1 MNILLLTIIAFVF
14 PIIQSKPDRGKCN
27 IDIMPNL
34 TPKLFY
40 DNYYLQKPVIIPI
53 NPSIRTKKMWS
64 LNTLARKYSKTLV
77 KTGDSNTLTKNR
89 GSGQTTMTL
98 KKFIKELRRSVNPTS
113 PSSFNQ
119 NKEIFAFERNPI
131 LFNRAPELI
140 KSANAIGARFLK
152 IINRTNSTL
161 SDWYISIGNKNAG
174 VHAHHHLDGWTYMFQ
189 GSKRWFFWPPFGSLP
204 AFTHVA
210 RFPIKEWYYKFVYP
224 KLQNEEMPIECAVLQ
239 NDFLYV
245 PEGHWHATI
254 NLSPIVVAIASQLR
268 VPATK
273 KGRTWRYEISIIFLF
288 IIMSM
293 SNTYL
298 LTTFYFFITSHQRDA
313 VDFWGSSKHIEK
325 TIKRLERI
333 QKEQNTNAE
342 AFHFGGVV
350 MARKNKGTA
359 SWEMIRKEL
368 KMKQRAYE
376 LSPRNCDVLH
386 NYAVSLAKN
395 RQIEKAEEILRKAIE
410 LCGEFQPHLRTTLE
424 VIQKLEL

>member
-1 MNILLLTIIAFVF
+1 
-14 PIIQSKPDRGKCN
+14 
-27 IDIMPNL
+27 
-34 TPKLFY
+34 
-40 DNYYLQKPVIIPI
+40 
-53 NPSIRTKKMWS
+53 
-64 LNTLARKYSKTLV
+64 
-77 KTGDSNTLTKNR
+77 
-89 GSGQTTMTL
+89 
-98 KKFIKELRRSVNPTS
+98 
-113 PSSFNQ
+113 
-119 NKEIFAFERNPI
+119 
-131 LFNRAPELI
+131 
-140 KSANAIGARFLK
+140 
-152 IINRTNSTL
+152 
-161 SDWYISIGNKNAG
+161 
-174 VHAHHHLDGWTYMFQ
+174 
-189 GSKRWFFWPPFGSLP
+189 
-204 AFTHVA
+204 
-210 RFPIKEWYYKFVYP
+210 
-224 KLQNEEMPIECAVLQ
+224 
-239 NDFLYV
+239 
-245 PEGHWHATI
+245 GHWHATM

>member
-210 RFPIKEWYYKFVYP
+210 RFSIKEWYYKFVYP

>member
-53 NPSIRTKKMWS
+53 KPSIRTKKMWS

-152 IINRTNSTL
+152 IVNRTNSTL

-224 KLQNEEMPIECAVLQ
+224 KLEHEEMPIECAVLQ

-395 RQIEKAEEILRKAIE
+395 RQIEKAEEILSKAIE

>member
-53 NPSIRTKKMWS
+53 KSIRTKKMWS

>member
-53 NPSIRTKKMWS
+53 KPSIRTKKMWS

-77 KTGDSNTLTKNR
+77 KTGDSQTLTKNR

-224 KLQNEEMPIECAVLQ
+224 KLQNEELPSECAVLQ

-254 NLSPIVVAIASQLR
+254 NLSPIVVAVASQLR
-268 VPATK
+268 
-273 KGRTWRYEISIIFLF
+273 YEIFIIFLF

-298 LTTFYFFITSHQRDA
+298 LTTFYFLSQKYQLRVPATKKGKDWRYEYLLY
-313 VDFWGSSKHIEK
+313 SS
-325 TIKRLERI
+325 L
-333 QKEQNTNAE
+333 
-342 AFHFGGVV
+342 
-350 MARKNKGTA
+350 
-359 SWEMIRKEL
+359 
-368 KMKQRAYE
+368 
-376 LSPRNCDVLH
+376 LSLSC
-386 NYAVSLAKN
+386 
-395 RQIEKAEEILRKAIE
+395 Q
-410 LCGEFQPHLRTTLE
+410 CQTLTY
-424 VIQKLEL
+424 

>member
-140 KSANAIGARFLK
+140 ESANAIGARFLK

-245 PEGHWHATI
+245 PEGHWHATM

>member
-245 PEGHWHATI
+245 PEGHWHATM

-273 KGRTWRYEISIIFLF
+273 KAGLGGTR
-288 IIMSM
+288 
-293 SNTYL
+293 YL
-298 LTTFYFFITSHQRDA
+298 LYSY
-313 VDFWGSSKHIEK
+313 
-325 TIKRLERI
+325 L
-333 QKEQNTNAE
+333 
-342 AFHFGGVV
+342 
-350 MARKNKGTA
+350 
-359 SWEMIRKEL
+359 
-368 KMKQRAYE
+368 
-376 LSPRNCDVLH
+376 LSC
-386 NYAVSLAKN
+386 
-395 RQIEKAEEILRKAIE
+395 Q
-410 LCGEFQPHLRTTLE
+410 CQTLTY
-424 VIQKLEL
+424 

>member
-53 NPSIRTKKMWS
+53 KPSIRTKKMWS

-254 NLSPIVVAIASQLR
+254 NLSPIVVAVASQLR

>member
-53 NPSIRTKKMWS
+53 KPSIRTKKMWS

-140 KSANAIGARFLK
+140 ESANAIGARFLE

-210 RFPIKEWYYKFVYP
+210 RFSIKEWYYKFVYP

-245 PEGHWHATI
+245 PEGHWHATM

-273 KGRTWRYEISIIFLF
+273 KGRTWRYEIFIIFLF